1 MQKYNTES
9 RGEYSQTRRM
19 RTAAATFRASSLEVL
34 RSLGT
39 GPETGSTH
47 FVRCL
52 RANLTN
58 SPGSF
63 QTEVVRHQLRAL
75 SVIDTAR
82 ARQKGYSHRVNFSD
96 FLRR

>member
-1 MQKYNTES
+1 
-9 RGEYSQTRRM
+9 M

-34 RSLGT
+34 CSLGM

-52 RANLTN
+52 RANLNN
-58 SPGSF
+58 SPGLF

-75 SVIDTAR
+75 AIVDTAR
-82 ARQKGYSHRVNFSD
+82 ARQKGYSHRINFND
-96 FLRR
+96 FLRRYYIFFLF